1 MVNSADPR
9 GAVLRK
15 RKNEGEEEDRGRKN
29 EGEEEDAGRKKKRFA
44 SFYQIHILLIVII
57 FFNC

>member
-29 EGEEEDAGRKKKRFA
+29 EGEEEDAWEEEDEVCFLPN
-44 SFYQIHILLIVII
+44 SYII
-57 FFNC
+57 NCYNFF

>member
-29 EGEEEDAGRKKKRFA
+29 EGEEEDGWEEEDKVCLFLPN
-44 SFYQIHILLIVII
+44 SYII
-57 FFNC
+57 NCYNFF